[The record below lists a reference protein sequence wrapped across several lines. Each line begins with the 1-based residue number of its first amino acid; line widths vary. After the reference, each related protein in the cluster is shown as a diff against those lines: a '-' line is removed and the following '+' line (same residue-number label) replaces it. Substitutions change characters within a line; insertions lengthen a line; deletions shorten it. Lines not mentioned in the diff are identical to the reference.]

1 MISSSPKSSIEV
13 KSKLPNVGTTIFTV
27 MSALANKESAINL
40 SQGFPDFDVSKPL
53 IDLVGQHM
61 SAGHNQYA
69 PMAGIP
75 KLLDAIAQKVEN
87 SYGWE
92 LNETEEITVTAGG
105 TQGLFTAIAAL
116 VNNGDEVIVFDP
128 SYDSYAPSIVLAG
141 GKPIH
146 LQLIHPKFNIDWQ
159 EFKDAITDKTS
170 MVIINSPH
178 NPTGATLTEDD
189 LKTLAQIIASTNI
202 VVLSDEVYEH
212 ICFDDHLHQS
222 ILRFPE
228 LASRSM
234 AIFSFGKTFHAT
246 GWKMGYT
253 VAPSYLMKEFRKVH
267 QFNVFSANTPV
278 QYALA
283 DYISEKDNYQN
294 LPSFYQAKR
303 DLFLD
308 LMTTSRFKMLP
319 SKGTYFQL
327 ADYSAISAENDVAF
341 AKRVTA
347 EHKVASI
354 PVSVF
359 YENKQDNKVVRF
371 CFAKSE
377 ETLVNATKLL
387 CKI

>member
-1 MISSSPKSSIEV
+1 MISSSQTKKITV
-13 KSKLPNVGTTIFTV
+13 KSKLPNVGTTIFSV
-27 MSALANKESAINL
+27 MSALANNESAINL

-53 IDLVGQHM
+53 IDLVGHYM
-61 SAGHNQYA
+61 TAGLNQYA
-69 PMAGIP
+69 PMAGVP
-75 KLLDAIAQKVEN
+75 KLLASIAQKVSN
-87 SYGWE
+87 TYGLQ
-92 LNETEEITVTAGG
+92 LNEKEEITVTAGG

-116 VNNGDEVIVFDP
+116 VNKGDEVVIFDP

-146 LQLIHPKFNIDWQ
+146 LQLKYPHFNIDWQ
-159 EFKDAITDKTS
+159 EFKNAITDKTS

-178 NPTGATLTEDD
+178 NPTGSTLTEDD
-189 LKTLAQIIASTNI
+189 LKTLAQIVANTNI

-212 ICFDDHLHQS
+212 ICFDGQLHQS
-222 ILRFPE
+222 VLRFPE
-228 LASRSM
+228 LASRSI

-246 GWKMGYT
+246 GWKMGYA
-253 VAPSYLMKEFRKVH
+253 VAPDNLMKEFRKVH

-278 QYALA
+278 QHALA

-308 LMTTSRFKMLP
+308 LMKASKFKMLP

-327 ADYSAISAENDVAF
+327 ADYSAISNENDVVF
-341 AKRVTA
+341 AKRITA

-359 YENKQDNKVVRF
+359 YDNKNDNKVVRF
-371 CFAKSE
+371 CFAKNE
-377 ETLVNATKLL
+377 ETLTNATKLL